1 MPRGMHQF
9 VGAGTGLV
17 ALMILSGFSE
27 RRGWF

>member
-9 VGAGTGLV
+9 VGAGAGLV
-17 ALMILSGFSE
+17 ALMILFSFPE